1 MIAVIIFI
9 AFCFFTNLLCA
20 QVIWTKEDSV
30 KLSKILDSEMPIYI
44 DSDLK
49 KELEKSFIGEPI
61 KKSYGFGNGFI
72 LDIKTYDFD
81 KTKCQHIDMGPI
93 FDKSTSVKFFNLNNE
108 YLKYKKFTIGS
119 HVDVANPSIFLRRNT
134 ILTFPLDRKLYV
146 NISGSY
152 TLDHSNNSIL
162 PVDPT
167 PYTIGVGLSFN
178 IRKNITIGPQ
188 ANYQFNLIRRRW
200 ECFWGIKCAISF

>member
-1 MIAVIIFI
+1 
-9 AFCFFTNLLCA
+9 
-20 QVIWTKEDSV
+20 
-30 KLSKILDSEMPIYI
+30 
-44 DSDLK
+44 
-49 KELEKSFIGEPI
+49 
-61 KKSYGFGNGFI
+61 
-72 LDIKTYDFD
+72 
-81 KTKCQHIDMGPI
+81 MGPI

-108 YLKYKKFTIGS
+108 YLKHKKFTISS

-134 ILTFPLDRKLYV
+134 ILTFPLDRKFYV

-152 TLDHSNNSIL
+152 TLDYSDNSIL